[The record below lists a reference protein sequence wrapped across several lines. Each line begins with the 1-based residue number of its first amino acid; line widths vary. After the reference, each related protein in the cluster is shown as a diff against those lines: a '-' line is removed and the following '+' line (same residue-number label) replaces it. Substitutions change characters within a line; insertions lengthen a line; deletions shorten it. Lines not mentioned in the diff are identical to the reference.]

1 VTEQTHHIIIPSY
14 AAWFDYNAIHA
25 IEKRA
30 LPEFFNSKNK
40 SKTPEVY
47 MAYRNFMIDTYRLN
61 PMEYLSATAC
71 RRNLAGDV
79 CAIMRV
85 HAFLEQWGLVNYQVD
100 ADSRPAQLGP
110 PPTSH
115 FHVLADTPSGI
126 QPVEAPKLKKPIK
139 EVCDTSESE
148 PDPKPEVSNFGLK
161 TDIYAEKSKSKQ
173 STKGSSKPWTEQE
186 TLALLEAL
194 EMYRDDWNKG
204 DFELHLYS
212 KNRFFKLPKTQ
223 KKYTQ
228 IFVFYQ
234 IICKATAPP
243 HIV

>member
-1 VTEQTHHIIIPSY
+1 MTEQTHHIIIPSY

-126 QPVEAPKLKKPIK
+126 QPVEAPKLKKPSK
-139 EVCDTSESE
+139 EICDTSESE
-148 PDPKPEVSNFGLK
+148 PEPKAEISNFGLK
-161 TDIYAEKSKSKQ
+161 TDIYAEKSKSKINK
-173 STKGSSKPWTEQE
+173 SSSKPWTEQE

-204 DFELHLYS
+204 NAAPKRSF
-212 KNRFFKLPKTQ
+212 RFLK
-223 KKYTQ
+223 
-228 IFVFYQ
+228 
-234 IICKATAPP
+234 
-243 HIV
+243 